1 MAHKLYIGIDNGTSG
16 TIGWVG
22 EVYQPKMIITPM
34 RLEQSYTKKKQIIS
48 RINHAV
54 LKQTLMDLMDG
65 LCPED
70 ILVIMERPRINPGQ
84 FSTSISAARS
94 LEATLCVVEDLGLPR
109 MYCDSRQWQRVLLPK
124 GIEGSA
130 ELKKASKDIG
140 CRLFPSQV
148 AVIDKHKDADG
159 LLIAEW
165 ARREG
170 L

>member
-22 EVYQPKMIITPM
+22 EGISPKMILTPTFK
-34 RLEQSYTKKKQIIS
+34 EQSYTKKKQEIS

-54 LKQTLMDLMDG
+54 LKQTLIDLMDG
-65 LCPED
+65 MVPD
-70 ILVIMERPRINPGQ
+70 DVLVIMERPRINPGQ
-84 FSTSISAARS
+84 FATSISAARS
-94 LEATLCVVEDLGLPR
+94 IEATLCVVEDLGLPR
-109 MYCDSRQWQRVLLPK
+109 MYCDSKQWQRVLLPK

-140 CRLFPSQV
+140 CRLFPSQ
-148 AVIDKHKDADG
+148 ADLINKHKDADG
-159 LLIAEW
+159 ILIAEW
-165 ARREG
+165 ARRES